1 MSDGVV
7 DEVNMQSE
15 EKESAPVTAGAML
28 RQAREAARM
37 QLPSMAATL
46 KVPQQKLQALEDDD
60 YAAFS
65 DHVFMR
71 ALAMGM
77 CRSLQ
82 LDPAPVLALLP
93 RTQLKSLSNGGPG
106 INETVRER
114 RSFKGAGT
122 PLGGSENGTR
132 KVVAGVVVLLVA
144 AAAVYFVPM
153 RQSADEAST
162 VTQGTDSVAAAGAAE
177 AGSGVVLGAASTS
190 GEAPAGS
197 PAGDA
202 GASAVMAPVAAPAV
216 TAAPATT
223 AAEAPVADAS
233 AAVLKLT
240 ATVQSWVK
248 VKDANGK
255 VVLEKTLAKDESV
268 TADGTLPLS
277 VIVGNAKGTKVT
289 VRGEPF
295 DIANTRD
302 NVARFVVK

>member
-162 VTQGTDSVAAAGAAE
+162 VTQGTDSAAAAGAAD
-177 AGSGVVLGAASTS
+177 AGSGVVLGAASIS

-202 GASAVMAPVAAPAV
+202 GASAAVAPVAAP
-216 TAAPATT
+216 AAPATT
-223 AAEAPVADAS
+223 AAEAPAADAS

-289 VRGEPF
+289 VRGEPL

>member
-122 PLGGSENGTR
+122 PLGGGENGTR
-132 KVVAGVVVLLVA
+132 KVVVGVVVLLVA

-162 VTQGTDSVAAAGAAE
+162 VTQGTDSAAAAGAAD
-177 AGSGVVLGAASTS
+177 AGSGVVLGAASIS
-190 GEAPAGS
+190 GEA

-202 GASAVMAPVAAPAV
+202 GASAAVAPVAAP
-216 TAAPATT
+216 AAPATT
-223 AAEAPVADAS
+223 AAEAPAADAS

-289 VRGEPF
+289 VRGEPL

>member
-60 YAAFS
+60 YAAFP

-114 RSFKGAGT
+114 RSFKGTGT

-153 RQSADEAST
+153 RQSADEASI
-162 VTQGTDSVAAAGAAE
+162 VTQGTDSAAAAGAAD

-190 GEAPAGS
+190 GEAPAG
-197 PAGDA
+197 DA
-202 GASAVMAPVAAPAV
+202 GASAAVAPVAVPAA

-223 AAEAPVADAS
+223 AVEAPAADAS
-233 AAVLKLT
+233 VAVLKLT